1 LINVISNIMIK
12 NQNRLIELRKKVL
25 FTILA
30 KQKNYLA
37 VGNRFEL
44 AKSTNQNIIKEIVT
58 VLIQLPNYFIWENMQ
73 SLIYYK

>member
-1 LINVISNIMIK
+1 LINVISNIMK

-30 KQKNYLA
+30 KQENYLA

-58 VLIQLPNYFIWENMQ
+58 VLMQLMPNYFIWKN
-73 SLIYYK
+73 IKA